1 MFYLIAERL
10 GHSCSRELHAHF
22 GDYEYE
28 YKELAPDEVGDF
40 MQGGDWEGLNVTIP
54 YKTEVMK
61 YLDEISPEAQ
71 AIGSVNTIVRRDG
84 RKIGYN
90 TDYYGFFA
98 ASNKAG
104 ILFGGRKVVILG
116 TGGTSKTAQK
126 VAADCGAA
134 EIVVVSRT
142 GENNYENISRHADAD
157 ILVNTT
163 PVGMYPKT
171 NEKPI
176 SLSIFRNLTGVIDVI
191 YNPLY
196 TNLILEAQAAGIK
209 NIGGLYMLTV
219 QAAMASAFFTGV
231 KPDRDAINGA
241 YASLLRSRRNIVLVG
256 MPGSGKSSIAAELG
270 ARLGRRVL
278 DTDAVI
284 VERAGMPIPEIF
296 EKYGEAH
303 FRALERSAIEECSA
317 EHGVIISCGGG
328 AVLDRNNLP
337 PLIRGGRIYLVL
349 RELDRL
355 ARDGRPL
362 SAGADLT
369 EMYRQRLPHY
379 LAFSDASIEN
389 NSTIDAAV
397 DKILEDFNENF
408 DSKRPKS

>member
-1 MFYLIAERL
+1 MFYLIGEHL
-10 GHSCSRELHAHF
+10 GHSCSRELHALF
-22 GDYEYE
+22 GDYKYE
-28 YKELAPDEVGDF
+28 YKELPLEEVENF
-40 MQGGDWEGLNVTIP
+40 IKNGDWEGLNVTIP

-61 YLDEISPEAQ
+61 YLDEISPEAE

-134 EIVVVSRT
+134 EIVVISRT

-163 PVGMYPKT
+163 PVGMFPKGG
-171 NEKPI
+171 EKPI
-176 SLSIFRNLTGVIDVI
+176 SLSTFPRLTGVIDVI

-219 QAAMASAFFTGV
+219 QAAMSSAFFTGV
-231 KPDRDAINGA
+231 KPDRDTINGA
-241 YASLLRSRRNIVLVG
+241 YAKLFERRRNIVLVG
-256 MPGSGKSSIAAELG
+256 MPGSGKSSIAAVLG
-270 ARLGRRVL
+270 KRMGRKVV
-278 DTDAVI
+278 DTDAYI
-284 VERAGMPIPEIF
+284 VEETGMSIPEIF
-296 EKYGEAH
+296 EQFGEAH
-303 FRALERSAIEECSA
+303 FRALERKAIEECAA
-317 EHGVIISCGGG
+317 ETGVIVSCGGG
-328 AVLDRNNLP
+328 VVLDKRNLP
-337 PLIRGGRIYLVL
+337 PLIRGGRVYFVL
-349 RELDRL
+349 RPLNELS
-355 ARDGRPL
+355 RDGRPL
-362 SAGADLT
+362 SMDADLN
-369 EMYRQRLPHY
+369 EMYQERLPHY

-389 NSTIDAAV
+389 NSTINAAV

-408 DSKRPKS
+408 NSKRPKS

>member
-296 EKYGEAH
+296 EKYNA
-303 FRALERSAIEECSA
+303 RN
-317 EHGVIISCGGG
+317 IISADLLLYIHFIHLHPKGQPYENCCCSLRGKI
-328 AVLDRNNLP
+328 LRIRSLP
-337 PLIRGGRIYLVL
+337 LLRVRRADQYQYRKIQHRQAGHHPGRSVLVL
-349 RELDRL
+349 LRLQRKDR
-355 ARDGRPL
+355 GRHV
-362 SAGADLT
+362 G
-369 EMYRQRLPHY
+369 
-379 LAFSDASIEN
+379 
-389 NSTIDAAV
+389 
-397 DKILEDFNENF
+397 
-408 DSKRPKS
+408 

>member
-1 MFYLIAERL
+1 MFYLIAEHL

-22 GDYEYE
+22 GDYKYE
-28 YKELAPDEVGDF
+28 YKELALEELGDF
-40 MQGGDWEGLNVTIP
+40 MENGDWEGLNVTIP

-71 AIGSVNTIVRRDG
+71 AIGSVNTVVRRDEK
-84 RKIGYN
+84 KIGYN

-134 EIVVVSRT
+134 EIVVVSRE

-163 PVGMYPKT
+163 PVGMYPKVG
-171 NEKPI
+171 EKPI
-176 SLSIFRNLTGVIDVI
+176 SLSVFRNLTGVIDVI

-209 NIGGLYMLTV
+209 CIGGLYMLTV

-256 MPGSGKSSIAAELG
+256 MPGSGKSTIAAALG
-270 ARLGRRVL
+270 ERLGRPVL
-278 DTDAVI
+278 DTDEVI
-284 VERAGMPIPEIF
+284 VREAGMSIPEIF
-296 EKYGEAH
+296 ERHGERY
-303 FRALERSAIEECSA
+303 FRVLESRALEKCGA

-328 AVLDRNNLP
+328 AVLDKSNLP
-337 PLIRGGRIYLVL
+337 LLIRGGRIYFVL
-349 RELDRL
+349 RALDQL

-362 SAGADLT
+362 SENADLA
-369 EMYRQRLPHY
+369 EMYRARLPHY
-379 LAFSDASIEN
+379 LAFSDYSIEN
-389 NSTIDAAV
+389 NATIDDAV
-397 DKILEDFNENF
+397 DRILEDFNENF